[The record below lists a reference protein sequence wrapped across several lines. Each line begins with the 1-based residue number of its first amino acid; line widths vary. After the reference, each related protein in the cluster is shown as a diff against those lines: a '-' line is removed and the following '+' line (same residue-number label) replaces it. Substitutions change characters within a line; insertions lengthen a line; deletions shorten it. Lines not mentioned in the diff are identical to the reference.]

1 MDKILIELDKNI
13 KRCEDVLKENN
24 YLEIV
29 IAVEELTDK
38 YKACIENIENNNDKV
53 WNYTKK
59 DLENIKEKLCLH
71 KEKLIIEYQKSTILT
86 MFEDIKKSIQIN
98 EDLPK
103 DKIKEVLD
111 TINRIEEINNKN
123 ISIDEKWIELRQYM
137 TYLSKQDLSVA
148 TKIIAIINTI
158 LHPY

>member
-71 KEKLIIEYQKSTILT
+71 KEKLVIEHQKSMILN
-86 MFEDIKKSIQIN
+86 MFDDMKKLVQIN

-103 DKIKEVLD
+103 DKIKEVID
-111 TINRIEEINNKN
+111 IINKIEETNNKN
-123 ISIDEKWIELRQYM
+123 ISIDKKWIELRHYM
-137 TYLSKQDLSVA
+137 IYLSTQDLIVA
-148 TKIIAIINTI
+148 SKIITIISKI
-158 LHPY
+158 LQMG